1 MDNYVFVGKIIN
13 TFGIKGELKVLSD
26 FEFKERVFTKDFNI
40 YIGEDKIK
48 EVVNTYRHHQE
59 YELITL
65 MCYNNINE
73 VLKYKDND
81 IYIKRSDLKLE
92 DNEYLL
98 SDLIDLDVYDEDKY
112 IGKVI
117 DYTETK
123 EYYLLKVHLDKNY
136 YIPCI
141 SHFIKNVDLKNKR
154 IDTNKGSDLIL

>member
-1 MDNYVFVGKIIN
+1 MDDYVFVGKIIN

-26 FEFKERVFTKDFNI
+26 FELKERVFKKDFCV

-48 EVVNTYRHHQE
+48 EAVNTYRHHQE

-65 MCYNNINE
+65 MGYNNIND
-73 VLKYKDND
+73 VLKYKGNE

-98 SDLIDLDVYDEDKY
+98 SDLINLDVYDEDKY

-136 YIPCI
+136 YIPCTP
-141 SHFIKNVDLKNKR
+141 HFIKNVDLKNKR

>member
-1 MDNYVFVGKIIN
+1 MNDYIFVGKIIN

-26 FEFKERVFTKDFNI
+26 FEFKERVFKKDFCV

-48 EVVNTYRHHQE
+48 EVINTYRHHQE
-59 YELITL
+59 YELLSL
-65 MCYNNINE
+65 MGYNNIND
-73 VLKYKDND
+73 VLKYKGND

-117 DYTETK
+117 DYTKTK

>member
-1 MDNYVFVGKIIN
+1 MNDYVFVGKIIN

-26 FEFKERVFTKDFNI
+26 FEFKEKVFKKDFNV
-40 YIGEDKIK
+40 YIGNEKIK

-59 YELITL
+59 YELLTL
-65 MCYNNINE
+65 MGYNNIND
-73 VLKYKDND
+73 VLKYKGNE

-117 DYTETK
+117 DYTKTK
-123 EYYLLKVHLDKNY
+123 EYFLIKVHLDKDY

>member
-1 MDNYVFVGKIIN
+1 MNDYVFVGKIIN
-13 TFGIKGELKVLSD
+13 TFGIIGELKVLSD
-26 FEFKERVFTKDFNI
+26 FEFKERVFKKDFNI

-65 MCYNNINE
+65 MGYNNINE
-73 VLKYKDND
+73 VLKYKGND

-92 DNEYLL
+92 DDEYLL

-123 EYYLLKVHLDKNY
+123 EYYLLKVHLDKDY

>member
-1 MDNYVFVGKIIN
+1 MNDYVFVGKIIN

-26 FEFKERVFTKDFNI
+26 FEFKEKVFKKDFNV
-40 YIGEDKIK
+40 YIGNEKIK

-59 YELITL
+59 YELLTL
-65 MCYNNINE
+65 MGYNNIND
-73 VLKYKDND
+73 VLKYKGND

-92 DNEYLL
+92 DSEYLL

-117 DYTETK
+117 DYTKTK
-123 EYYLLKVHLDKNY
+123 EYFLIKVHLDKDY

>member
-1 MDNYVFVGKIIN
+1 MNDYVYVGKIIN

-26 FEFKERVFTKDFNI
+26 FEFKEKVFKKDFNV
-40 YIGEDKIK
+40 YIGNEKIK

-59 YELITL
+59 YELLTL
-65 MCYNNINE
+65 MGYNNIND
-73 VLKYKDND
+73 VLKYKGNE

-117 DYTETK
+117 DYTKTK
-123 EYYLLKVHLDKNY
+123 EYFLIKVHLDKDY

>member
-1 MDNYVFVGKIIN
+1 MNDYVFVGKIIN

-73 VLKYKDND
+73 VLKYKGED

-117 DYTETK
+117 DYTQTK
-123 EYYLLKVHLDKNY
+123 EYYLLKVHLDKDY

-141 SHFIKNVDLKNKR
+141 SHFIKNVDLKTKR

>member
-1 MDNYVFVGKIIN
+1 MNDYVFVGKIIN

-26 FEFKERVFTKDFNI
+26 FEFKEKVFKKDFNV
-40 YIGEDKIK
+40 YIGNEKIK

-59 YELITL
+59 YELLTL
-65 MCYNNINE
+65 MGYNNIND
-73 VLKYKDND
+73 VLKYKGND

-92 DNEYLL
+92 DSEYLL

-123 EYYLLKVHLDKNY
+123 EYYLIKVHLDKDY

-141 SHFIKNVDLKNKR
+141 SHFIKKVDLKNKR
-154 IDTNKGSDLIL
+154 INTNKGSDLIL

>member
-1 MDNYVFVGKIIN
+1 MNDYVFVGKIIN

-59 YELITL
+59 YELLTL
-65 MCYNNINE
+65 MGYNNINE
-73 VLKYKDND
+73 VLKYKGND

-117 DYTETK
+117 DYTKTK
-123 EYYLLKVHLDKNY
+123 EYYLLKVHFDKNY

-141 SHFIKNVDLKNKR
+141 PHFIKKVDLKNKR